1 MPMKSWCCESLLRG
15 TQRLSLGLRESLLE
29 KVVGGSLEGQEKRP
43 LHCACDE
50 GYRDGPWEQKM
61 AGLSLQRG
69 SMVLSPGLGLEKRK
83 EPTESIPQ
91 VHRRTGSSL
100 EMACHAWGWMRVE
113 RWPGACW
120 VPLPSLE
127 AFGCSSST
135 RETSH
140 TPKSDRTLSAASEG
154 FGRCYPE
161 PDLRRK
167 ITLPKERKST

>member
-1 MPMKSWCCESLLRG
+1 MVWKVKRKDPCIVRVMKG
-15 TQRLSLGLRESLLE
+15 TEM
-29 KVVGGSLEGQEKRP
+29 
-43 LHCACDE
+43 A
-50 GYRDGPWEQKM
+50 PWEQKM

-100 EMACHAWGWMRVE
+100 EIACHAWGWMRVE
-113 RWPGACW
+113 RWPGACC
-120 VPLPSLE
+120 VPLPLLE
-127 AFGCSSST
+127 ASGCSGST

-140 TPKSDRTLSAASEG
+140 IPKSDRTLSAASEG